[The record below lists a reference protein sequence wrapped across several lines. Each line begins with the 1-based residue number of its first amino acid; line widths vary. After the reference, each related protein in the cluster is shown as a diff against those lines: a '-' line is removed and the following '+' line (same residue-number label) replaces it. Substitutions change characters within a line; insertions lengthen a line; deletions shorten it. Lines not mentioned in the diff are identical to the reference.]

1 MSTETQVISPA
12 VNVTDPAP
20 PQTPTT
26 TYYQQA
32 VENFVKA
39 LDGGI
44 AALPDVGLGASHPAT
59 DRFVRTHQNV
69 PFAFMAS
76 AIAAVEQTP
85 SLAGTEAFDPAD
97 ARSTLQFL
105 EAFTPL
111 AERIN
116 AFNHTLDYT
125 LMSKRADLAVRCLQI
140 YAVSKGLARHVGA
153 SAGPVSLTTHVHTMK
168 RNLAKRG
175 GRRKASDSQ
184 QPEPQPQTPAT
195 SSPRDPAAQA

>member
-1 MSTETQVISPA
+1 MSETQVNTPA
-12 VNVTDPAP
+12 VNAADPAP

-32 VENFVKA
+32 VDDFVKA
-39 LDGGI
+39 LNGGI

-69 PFAFMAS
+69 PLAFLAS
-76 AIAAVEQTP
+76 AIAAVEQSP
-85 SLAGTEAFDPAD
+85 SLAGTETFDTAD

-111 AERIN
+111 SERID

-125 LMSKRADLAVRCLQI
+125 LMSKRADLAARCLQV
-140 YAVSKGLARHVGA
+140 YAVSKALARHVGA

-168 RNLAKRG
+168 RNLGKRG
-175 GRRKASDSQ
+175 GRRKASDSP
-184 QPEPQPQTPAT
+184 QPDPQPQTPVT
-195 SSPRDPAAQA
+195 PEPRDHAAQA